1 MDTVLLWT
9 LGVLCVVAL
18 ILLSAMREE
27 LGRRIVGE
35 IIATSELER
44 EKEDLLAE

>member
-18 ILLSAMREE
+18 ALLSRVREE
-27 LGRRIVGE
+27 LGKRLVDE
-35 IIATSELER
+35 IIATSER
-44 EKEDLLAE
+44 ECEEELSAE